1 MVTRREFI
9 QASTWLGGVAI
20 GRNSFSPLRAPGKDS
35 AAINPTVTTA
45 LGKLRGR
52 YANGVYSFK
61 GVHYG
66 ASTEGRLRF
75 RPPVPAKP
83 WVGIRDAYEVGPP
96 APQVLGYGGFWAG
109 LSGPGRMSEDCL
121 VLNVWT
127 PGLRAQGEK
136 AGVGL
141 APRRRLRSR
150 FWRSGPL

>member
-9 QASTWLGGVAI
+9 QASTWLGELQLAEI
-20 GRNSFSPLRAPGKDS
+20 FSSPLRAPGKDS

-52 YANGVYSFK
+52 YANAVYSFK

-75 RPPVPAKP
+75 WPPVPAKP

-96 APQVLGYGGFWAG
+96 APQVLGDGGSGSAFP
-109 LSGPGRMSEDCL
+109 GPG
-121 VLNVWT
+121 
-127 PGLRAQGEK
+127 G
-136 AGVGL
+136 
-141 APRRRLRSR
+141 
-150 FWRSGPL
+150 

>member
-83 WVGIRDAYEVGPP
+83 WVGIRMRTRLDRRRRRFSAM
-96 APQVLGYGGFWAG
+96 AILGRPFRAREDERR
-109 LSGPGRMSEDCL
+109 LSCAQCL
-121 VLNVWT
+121 DT
-127 PGLRAQGEK
+127 RFACPGEK